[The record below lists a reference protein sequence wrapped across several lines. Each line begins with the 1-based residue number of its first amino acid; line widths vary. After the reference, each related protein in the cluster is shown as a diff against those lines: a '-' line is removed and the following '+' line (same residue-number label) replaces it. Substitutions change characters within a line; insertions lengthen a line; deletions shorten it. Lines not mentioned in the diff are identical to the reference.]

1 MRGFQQKIGRIE
13 IESGNVGEQWKE
25 MEGRLKVVLEDIAAR
40 REEGKEKKAG
50 WWDEEYREIKRE
62 TRRRLREWK
71 RRGEN
76 EGE

>member
-25 MEGRLKVVLEDIAAR
+25 MEGRLKVVLEDVEAR

-50 WWDEEYREIKRE
+50 
-62 TRRRLREWK
+62 
-71 RRGEN
+71 
-76 EGE
+76 